1 LGDLKMSAK
10 NSDQQIAV
18 RFRIWIGLKLEIP
31 PGQYPLDGFTIEI
44 SYPSCLPSPAVIKA
58 QNGNIILFDV
68 AFSHRK
74 SPGEEDPRVNGSL
87 NERLRDEAYD
97 IVGKFLTSIK
107 LVAAGTAWAKNAR
120 QIGETDVLWG
130 NLFVDGTLEQ
140 NIGSLKSVAVAKR
153 DPFFEV
159 YRVKSEE
166 YRGSRFALAIRLTR
180 CIELIESS
188 FHTEAFLAAFA
199 VLDDTVQDVIR
210 VLMKRHGT
218 DDEEIEKVLRGIR
231 SNRLRV
237 MLGTTLKDI
246 ADFRLEVAWP
256 SAFDALAWLNTTRNQ
271 VAHAGRSASR
281 SEASAA
287 LYVVE
292 CILTA
297 LIDSSCLDAEIPS
310 NFKRDI
316 HYACATARPRQ
327 PWFPDVFEV
336 QEAMKI
342 VFPAAWTK

>member
-1 LGDLKMSAK
+1 MSS
-10 NSDQQIAV
+10 NESDQKIAV
-18 RFRIWIGLKLEIP
+18 RYQIWLGLKLEIP

-44 SYPSCLPSPAVIKA
+44 SYPSCLPSPAVLKA

-68 AFSHRK
+68 AFNHRK

-87 NERLRDEAYD
+87 NGRLRDEAYD

-130 NLFVDGTLEQ
+130 NLFVDGALEQ
-140 NIGSLKSVAVAKR
+140 NIGSLKSVVVAKR

-166 YRGSRFALAIRLTR
+166 YRCSRFALAIRLTR

-210 VLMKRHGT
+210 VLMKRDGT
-218 DDEEIEKVLRGIR
+218 DDEEIKKFLRGIH
-231 SNRLRV
+231 SSRLRV
-237 MLGTTLKDI
+237 MLGKTLKEI
-246 ADFRLEVAWP
+246 ANFRLEVTWP
-256 SAFDALAWLNTTRNQ
+256 GAFDALAWLNTTRND
-271 VAHAGRSASR
+271 RSASR

-292 CILTA
+292 RILAA
-297 LIDSSCLDAEIPS
+297 LIDSSSLDAEIPA

-316 HYACATARPRQ
+316 HYACAVATPRQ
-327 PWFPDVFEV
+327 PWFPDRFEV

-342 VFPAAWTK
+342 VFPAGWRQ